1 MTDVEDRLAAAL
13 SGRYRV
19 ERELGSGG
27 MATVFLAEDVKHH
40 RYIALKTLR
49 SDLSE
54 GMEADRFLLEIE
66 IAAALTHPHILP
78 LYDSG
83 EADGLVYYVMPYV
96 EGPSLRQRLQ
106 TEPRLPVAEALRIAR
121 QVVGALDY
129 AHRRGLVHR
138 DIKPENIMLYEDA
151 ALVTD
156 FGIALALR
164 SAQAGT
170 PSQDGV
176 VVGTPL
182 YMSPEQAMGDP
193 VDHRSD
199 LYSAGCVLYEMLTGA
214 PPYGGET
221 PMEITA
227 QKLVDPVPP
236 LRAGRPE
243 VPREIEAALE
253 RALASRADERFAT
266 AAEMAAALEPPAR
279 VSTGRKRRTGATAA
293 GAPSIAVLPFSNPGR
308 ESDAEIFSDGI
319 AEELTNALSRLD
331 GLRVVARAS
340 AFAFKGRQEDARDI
354 GRQLGVGTVLE
365 GSVRRSGPRVRV
377 TAELVNVADGYRLW
391 SETYDRTVDDV
402 FAIQD
407 EIAGAIANVL
417 EAKLLGAPKAYAQ
430 EPARKGDPK
439 AYEHYLRG
447 RHLWNRRTTSALEQ
461 SVEEFERALAIDAG
475 HAPARAAIADCYVIL
490 GVYSH
495 RPPDEVMPKARDAAE
510 QALALDPSLAEA
522 HTSLACVRAL
532 YEWDWGAADALFRR
546 AIAYN
551 PQYATAHQWYAMNCL
566 VPQGRFAEAQAELD
580 RALALDPL
588 SLAVH
593 ISVGLHRFYARDL
606 AAAAAELEKTL
617 TLNAEFGAAHYFL
630 GHAYVAMGRYD
641 EATAPLERAVS
652 LQGSSAETMAALAT
666 AHALGYRRAE
676 AEVLLA
682 DLERR
687 ARESYVSPALLAQVQ
702 LALGDQA
709 AALDRL
715 EQAAERRAADVV
727 WLKVH
732 PIYDPIR
739 GHPRFRKLLETT
751 KLGEGRV

>member
-1 MTDVEDRLAAAL
+1 MTAVEDRLAAAL
-13 SGRYRV
+13 AGRYRV

-27 MATVFLAEDVKHH
+27 MATVFLAEDLKHH

-54 GMEADRFLLEIE
+54 SMEADRFLLEIE
-66 IAAALTHPHILP
+66 ISAALTHPHILP

-96 EGPSLRQRLQ
+96 EGPSLRQRLASG
-106 TEPRLPVAEALRIAR
+106 PRLPVGEALRIAR

-156 FGIALALR
+156 FGIALAVR
-164 SAQAGT
+164 SARAGS
-170 PSQDGV
+170 PAEDGI

-193 VDHRSD
+193 VDFRSD
-199 LYSAGCVLYEMLTGA
+199 LYSAGCVLYEMLAGA
-214 PPYGGET
+214 PPYDGET

-236 LRAGRPE
+236 VRTARPE
-243 VPREIEAALE
+243 VPTAIEAALA
-253 RALASRADERFAT
+253 RALASRAEDRFST

-279 VSTGRKRRTGATAA
+279 VSTGRRRRTGATAA
-293 GAPSIAVLPFSNPGR
+293 EAPSIAVLPFANPGKDP
-308 ESDAEIFSDGI
+308 DAEIFSDGI
-319 AEELTNALSRLD
+319 AEEVTNALSRLD

-340 AFAFKGRQEDARDI
+340 AFAFKGRQEDARGI
-354 GRQLGVGTVLE
+354 GTELGVGTVLE
-365 GSVRRSGPRVRV
+365 GSVRRSGNRVRV

-391 SETYDRTVDDV
+391 SDTFDRTVDDA

-447 RHLWNRRTTSALEQ
+447 RHLWNRRTTVALEQ
-461 SVEEFERALAIDAG
+461 SVEEFDRALAIDPG
-475 HAPARAAIADCYVIL
+475 HAPAQAAIADSYVIL

-495 RPPDEVMPKARDAAE
+495 RPPDEVMPKARAAAE

-532 YEWDWGAADALFRR
+532 YEWDWAAADALFRR
-546 AIAYN
+546 AIAHN

-566 VPQGRFAEAQAELD
+566 VPQGRFQEAQAELD

-593 ISVGLHRFYARDL
+593 ISVGLRHFYARDL

-617 TLNAEFGAAHYFL
+617 TLNAEFGAAYYFL
-630 GHAYVAMGRYD
+630 GHAYIAMGRYD
-641 EATAPLERAVS
+641 QAVAPLERAVR
-652 LQGSSAETMAALAT
+652 LQGGSAETMAAQAT
-666 AHALGYRRAE
+666 AHALAYQRHE
-676 AEVLLA
+676 AETLLA
-682 DLERR
+682 GLERR
-687 ARESYVSPALLAQVQ
+687 SREGYVSPALLAQVH
-702 LALGDQA
+702 LGLGDHA

-715 EQAAERRAADVV
+715 EEAAERRAADVV

-732 PIYDPIR
+732 PIYDAIR
-739 GHPRFRKLLETT
+739 GHPRFRKLLRTT
-751 KLGEGRV
+751 KLG